1 MYLWRRSHND
11 IRWRCKMN
19 LSGHVK
25 EDCRFASKLEQ
36 QRRKNGIVKTAGSCL
51 KMAENAAS
59 RYLISS
65 CQAKELKLTSFEIK
79 RADKV
84 TRSMAWRLAVATSLE
99 PVEISSLVS
108 PMNGHCSCRPC
119 RPSPAS

>member
-65 CQAKELKLTSFEIK
+65 CQATKHSTWLNASLRRRELNLGV
-79 RADKV
+79 A
-84 TRSMAWRLAVATSLE
+84 RLAQDGIEDTTT
-99 PVEISSLVS
+99 
-108 PMNGHCSCRPC
+108 HCRARRS
-119 RPSPAS
+119 